1 MNDLNYE
8 LWQEMIEH
16 IASEY
21 ADLFSIM
28 HQAARE
34 LPLSRALIDDLKT
47 KKELLISTDPWRM
60 VLQIDLIEDDI
71 GGFRIYLMTSVE
83 RDALEDLM
91 SETAEELGITQEE
104 IDAFEVDHGLDML
117 GDVFEKIRDEY
128 GIQPEIQGGN
138 IIFSL
143 LVFDSQD
150 IDDSMGN
157 DIFWSEDVHTN

>member
-60 VLQIDLIEDDI
+60 VLQIDLIEDD
-71 GGFRIYLMTSVE
+71 RIYLMTSVE

-150 IDDSMGN
+150 IDDCMGN
-157 DIFWSEDVHTN
+157 DIFWSEDVQTN

>member
-21 ADLFSIM
+21 ASLFSIM
-28 HQAARE
+28 HEAAGE
-34 LPLSRALIDDLKT
+34 LPLSRALIDSLKNKT
-47 KKELLISTDPWRM
+47 ELLISTDPWRM
-60 VLQIDLIEDDI
+60 CLQIDLIEDDI
-71 GGFRIYLMTSVE
+71 GGFRIYLMTSLE
-83 RDALEDLM
+83 MDGMEDLM
-91 SETAEELGITQEE
+91 TETAEELGITQEE
-104 IDAFEVDHGLDML
+104 INAFEVEHGLDMR

-150 IDDSMGN
+150 IDDCMGN
-157 DIFWSEDVHTN
+157 DIFWSEDVQTN